1 IYTGTTQVRKY
12 WIIIGI
18 IIITTIIIVIIVIVI
33 IVIIFIIVIIIT
45 TIIIIIILILLLI
58 IIITIIIIVIFPLL
72 LLIIIKSLT
81 ADFAGKREN
90 YTELLRLLTEE
101 TGSKWRIVDEKPKTS
116 GKLMKVSSF
125 AEIPVLIRHMRV
137 TKCRKHVNDENLQK
151 VTSHLAYY
159 LISLPLEDTL
169 EEYEPGQSVVLLLI

>member
-1 IYTGTTQVRKY
+1 TLDSRCTEHEQAAIK
-12 WIIIGI
+12 
-18 IIITTIIIVIIVIVI
+18 
-33 IVIIFIIVIIIT
+33 
-45 TIIIIIILILLLI
+45 
-58 IIITIIIIVIFPLL
+58 FPLAL
-72 LLIIIKSLT
+72 ELT

-169 EEYEPGQSVVLLLI
+169 EEYEPGQSVVLLLIRNLEQLKSKDLETLCPWLTGLLDTISAYAP